1 MKAVVLC
8 AGKGTRLRP
17 LTNTIPKPLLP
28 VANRPILFYVVDQIR
43 EAGITDIGI
52 VISPETG
59 SQIKEAVG
67 DGTKWDAQITCI
79 VQAEALGLAHA
90 VKMAQEFLGE
100 SPFLMFLGDNLI
112 EGSIRGFVEE
122 FNAVHCDALILLK
135 EVSDARAFGVAE
147 LNGSGKVLSL
157 AEKPKE
163 PKSNLALVGVYLLSP
178 EIHQAIAQIKP
189 SWRGELEIT
198 DAIGKLLEDGKEIR
212 SHILAGR
219 WLDIAGKDNLL
230 EANRIVLD
238 RYLERAIEGKTDG
251 QSRILGQVE
260 IRPGTTIE
268 NSLIRGPT
276 AIAEDCQI
284 RNSSIGSFTSI
295 GAGTVID
302 SSSVEG
308 SVILEGCHI
317 AEVQHLVDSVLGRN
331 TEVLRR
337 GRKSRRISLFVGD
350 DAKLEL

>member
-1 MKAVVLC
+1 M
-8 AGKGTRLRP
+8 
-17 LTNTIPKPLLP
+17 PKPLLP

-43 EAGITDIGI
+43 EAGITDIGV

-59 SQIKEAVG
+59 SQIKEALG
-67 DGTKWDAQITCI
+67 DGAKWGAQIIWI
-79 VQAEALGLAHA
+79 VQSEALGLAHA

-112 EGSIRGFVEE
+112 EGSIKGFVEE

-135 EVSDARAFGVAE
+135 EVPDARAFGVAE

-157 AEKPKE
+157 VEKPKE
-163 PKSNLALVGVYLLSP
+163 PKSNLALVGVYLLTS
-178 EIHQAIAQIKP
+178 EIHQAIARIKP

-230 EANRIVLD
+230 EANRMVLD
-238 RYLERAIEGKTDG
+238 RYVERDIEGKTDG

-260 IRPGTTIE
+260 IRRGTTIE
-268 NSLIRGPT
+268 SSLIRGPT

-295 GAGTVID
+295 GAGTVVD
-302 SSSVEG
+302 SSLVEG
-308 SVILEGCHI
+308 SVILEGCRI
-317 AEVQHLVDSVLGRN
+317 AQVQRLVDSVVGRN
-331 TEVLRR
+331 TEVVR
-337 GRKSRRISLFVGD
+337 GGGKSRRISLFVGD
-350 DAKLEL
+350 DAELEL